1 MSTYY
6 TLLTTLGAAALVN
19 AQVAGTSVALTHIA
33 IGDGGGAPVLPVET
47 QTALVHE
54 VHRVPITSVTQDASN
69 PGWLVIEAVVPA
81 TVGGWTVRELGVIG
95 NGVLIA
101 AGNYPQTYKPILA
114 EGTASDLLVR
124 LIIET
129 SNAAQVTLTLD
140 PSVVVA
146 TNQAIVNA
154 VAGYVKRA
162 GDTMTGALTLSGPP
176 TAPLHAATK
185 GYVDQFTAQRARRFF
200 HAGF

>member
-1 MSTYY
+1 M
-6 TLLTTLGAAALVN
+6 
-19 AQVAGTSVALTHIA
+19 
-33 IGDGGGAPVLPVET
+33 
-47 QTALVHE
+47 
-54 VHRVPITSVTQDASN
+54 
-69 PGWLVIEAVVPA
+69 
-81 TVGGWTVRELGVIG
+81 
-95 NGVLIA
+95 
-101 AGNYPQTYKPILA
+101 
-114 EGTASDLLVR
+114 R

-185 GYVDQFTAQRARRFF
+185 GYVDQFAAQRARRFF